1 VLLSGGLDSA
11 TVLAIARREGF
22 ACHALSFD
30 YGQRHRHELEA
41 ARRVAA
47 ALGAMEHR
55 IVRIDLTA
63 AGGFGRSALTDDVAV
78 PKDRDLPGV
87 PPGPP
92 PNPVCEIRSP
102 RSEAANLE
110 PRTSNRAP
118 HSTSPLSRSE
128 NPSPESETA
137 NLKSEIRNP
146 KSEIPVTYVPAR
158 NTIFLSIALGYAEV
172 IGALDLFIG
181 VNAVDYS
188 GYPDCR
194 PEFIE
199 SFQAL
204 ANLATAVAVEGRG
217 RFIIHA
223 PLIRMTKAR
232 IIRTGL
238 DLGVDYS
245 LTHSCYDPAEDG
257 AACGRCDSCRLRL
270 AGFAAA
276 GARDPGRYQAP
287 DGRNGAFHG

>member
-1 VLLSGGLDSA
+1 MLLSGGLDSA

-22 ACHALSFD
+22 VCHALSFD

-41 ARRVAA
+41 ARRVGA
-47 ALGAMEHR
+47 ALGAVEHR

-63 AGGFGRSALTDDVAV
+63 AGGFGRSALTDSIEV
-78 PKDRDLPGV
+78 PKDGGGLGAIGAVSGRPETANPGA
-87 PPGPP
+87 PG
-92 PNPVCEIRSP
+92 
-102 RSEAANLE
+102 NLE
-110 PRTSNRAP
+110 PRIPERRETANRAS
-118 HSTSPLSRSE
+118 HSTSQFSE
-128 NPSPESETA
+128 
-137 NLKSEIRNP
+137 SEIRNP

-199 SFQAL
+199 AFQVM

-217 RFIIHA
+217 RFTIHA

-245 LTHSCYDPAEDG
+245 MTHSCYDPAEDG

-270 AGFAAA
+270 AGFTAA